1 MKKAGSCKVENT
13 AVSIWEE
20 LFEKRSLRRREA
32 LQAKSEKNSFELAF
46 CGHFSAGKSS
56 VINDLL
62 GHDILPTSPIP
73 TSANIISI
81 KKGDVALELVDQEGG
96 RQKWEQEIPWDK
108 ARKWGMDGNAI
119 KEMTIFGPFPFL
131 HENAAIIDTPGVD
144 STDPDHQKITA
155 SQLFTT
161 DMIVYVTDYNHVQS
175 ETNIEFLQQLSR
187 EKKPIVLVI
196 NQIDKHNNNELSIQ
210 SFENAVRNMLAKSN
224 IRILSLFF
232 TSMKEESHPLNQ
244 KQDFTRFVKSVLY
257 YSESLIAPS
266 VKALETAAVYDLL
279 EQLEDEEEEA
289 WEKWEEE
296 IRAEGMDPAA
306 LQKIDSAEE
315 NRSKEEAEKKEKLSH
330 TAKERKQ
337 ILENAILFPHTTTE
351 KAKAWLESMDPGFKT
366 GGLIKS
372 KKKIEAER
380 EKREAEL
387 CADLNEKI
395 KKQMVFHLR
404 DLLNQMETYDEK
416 RFDENKEAIQQ
427 ISFEADPA
435 FLRSFISSQTTDRRF
450 LYTFMEQVSQS
461 TARHLKTQ
469 SSDLFDTLQDA
480 VKNYYETRADRQKQ
494 EAEQSASYEQRWGQW
509 KETKQQFEN
518 KKQAAK
524 NWLHQNESKE
534 LQEQIEK
541 VSIQEAPRDIPEMHI
556 VQETESLISTEEY
569 TEETAAV
576 KQMDES
582 IIPAVESYLEKF
594 MEKPLFQ
601 NEKQALSREVHQFK
615 NNHIKISL
623 FGAFSAGKSSFINAM
638 LGSNVLPVSPHP
650 TTAAINRVLKSDDTH
665 DHGTV
670 DLHLKEESFLDK
682 EIQAVSKE
690 IGESWTFHTLKNW
703 KRPSGQ
709 QANARL
715 RTYYQH
721 LYTLQQSINRYK
733 QDLGTKKTILL
744 DELQEWVA
752 QEEKASMIKEVIVYY
767 DCEWTRKGLELIDTP
782 GVNSIHGRH
791 TNVAFEQI
799 RQSDAIFY
807 VTYYNHAFSKADQ
820 IFLQQ
825 LNRANESFS
834 QDKLFFL
841 INASDLADSP
851 AELNGVK
858 SHVRDQLK
866 RNGFQS
872 PRLSAVS
879 SKQALADKEEG
890 RTAASSGFQEFET
903 QFTNSVWHDLRS
915 SHLASIQDRMRSIAD
930 ELQRTLKTMNTNQAG
945 LEEKKRKQEAV
956 VREKKDELTD
966 LSLRPHLPAFLQEI
980 DEQCA
985 YLIDRVTFGMNDYFT
1000 MAVNPAVISASSKKQ
1015 QKEQL
1020 KNGIREVD
1028 GFVRQFVMQEK
1039 ETLHIRI
1046 ESFVKQKTLQVM
1058 KQKVDKWRED
1068 LPLLDLPVI
1077 EWKEWRSTIAFPS
1090 LEEETYAAMFRSSRD
1105 FFENKVNMEMK
1116 QQASDD
1122 IRSQMNAIV
1131 KRYQQ
1136 ELEKETTEMT
1146 EDLEKRTSQ
1155 GFEQQLNDEL
1165 ERLEWLYD
1173 INKKPYIEEETKWL
1187 EAEFEKQ

>member
-1 MKKAGSCKVENT
+1 MENT
-13 AVSIWEE
+13 VVSTWED
-20 LFEKRSLRRREA
+20 LFEQRSLRRREA

-81 KKGDVALELVDQEGG
+81 KKGEVALELVDQDGST
-96 RQKWEQEIPWDK
+96 RKWEQEIPWDK

-119 KEMTIFGPFPFL
+119 KEMTIYGPFPFL
-131 HENAAIIDTPGVD
+131 DERAAIIDTPGVD

-196 NQIDKHNNNELSIQ
+196 NQIDKHNDKELSIQ

-244 KQDFTRFVKSVLY
+244 KQDFTRFIKAVLY
-257 YSESLIAPS
+257 HSDSLKNPS
-266 VKALETAAVYDLL
+266 IQALQTAAVYDLL
-279 EQLEDEEEEA
+279 EQLEDEQEEA
-289 WEKWEEE
+289 WENWEEE
-296 IRAEGMDPAA
+296 VRTQGMDPSV
-306 LQKIDSAEE
+306 LQKIDRAEE
-315 NRSKEEAEKKEKLSH
+315 DRSKEEAEKKEKLAQ

-351 KAKAWLESMDPGFKT
+351 KAKSWLESMDPGFKT
-366 GGLIKS
+366 GGLLKS

-387 CADLNEKI
+387 YEDLNEKI

-404 DLLNQMETYDEK
+404 DLLNQMEVYDEE
-416 RFDENKEAIQQ
+416 RFNANKEAIQHV
-427 ISFEADPA
+427 SFEADSA
-435 FLRSFISSQTTDRRF
+435 FLRSFISSQTTDRQF
-450 LYTFMEQVSQS
+450 LYTFIEQVSQS
-461 TARHLKTQ
+461 AARHLKTQ
-469 SSDLFDTLQDA
+469 SADLFDTLQEA
-480 VKNYYETRADRQKQ
+480 VHVYYDTRASRQKQ
-494 EAEQSASYEQRWGQW
+494 EAEQSAAYEQWWEQW
-509 KETKQQFEN
+509 KETKQQLEE
-518 KKQAAK
+518 KKQAAR
-524 NWLHQNESKE
+524 NWLKQNESKE

-541 VSIQEAPRDIPEMHI
+541 SSVQDAPQDIPEMHI
-556 VQETESLISTEEY
+556 VQETESLISAEEY
-569 TEETAAV
+569 TEEAAAV

-582 IIPAVESYLEKF
+582 VIPAVESYLEKF
-594 MEKPLFQ
+594 IDKPLFQ
-601 NEKQALSREVHQFK
+601 KEKQALKREVNQYN

-665 DHGTV
+665 EHGTV

-733 QDLGTKKTILL
+733 KDLGMKKTIQL

-752 QEEKASMIKEVIVYY
+752 QEDKASMIKEVIVYY
-767 DCEWTRKGLELIDTP
+767 DCEWTQKGLELIDTP

-841 INASDLADSP
+841 INAADLADSP

-866 RNGFQS
+866 RNGFEA
-872 PRLSAVS
+872 PRLTAVS
-879 SKQALADKEEG
+879 SKQALTDKQEG
-890 RTAASSGFQEFET
+890 NTAVSSGFQEFET

-915 SHLASIQDRMRSIAD
+915 SHLTAIQNRISSIAA
-930 ELQRTLKTMNTNQAG
+930 ELQRTLREMNTDKEK
-945 LEEKKRKQEAV
+945 LESNKQKQEKIV
-956 VREKKDELTD
+956 HNKKSELQEI
-966 LSLRPHLPAFLQEI
+966 SLRPHLPTFLQEI
-980 DEQCA
+980 EEQCA

-1046 ESFVKQKTLQVM
+1046 ESLVKKKTIEVM
-1058 KQKVDKWRED
+1058 NQTAGRWKED
-1068 LPLLDLPVI
+1068 LPLLDVPEI
-1077 EWKEWRSTIAFPS
+1077 EWKEWKTPIAFPS
-1090 LEEETYAAMFRSSRD
+1090 FDEEAYVSMFRSSRD
-1105 FFENKVNMEMK
+1105 FFENKVNLDMK

-1122 IRSQMNAIV
+1122 IRSQMNTIV
-1131 KRYQQ
+1131 KIYQE
-1136 ELEKETTEMT
+1136 ELVKETETLT
-1146 EDLEKRTSQ
+1146 ADLEAMAAQ
-1155 GFEQQLNDEL
+1155 GFEQQLNDEI

-1173 INKKPYIEEETKWL
+1173 INKKPYIEEEAAWL
-1187 EAEFEKQ
+1187 KTGFDNK